1 MNAVNLRN
9 FVMLMFCIKK
19 NTNVTGNVTSFIFK
33 KGTILYD
40 LEGTLMYGIEF
51 LHNYKLCS
59 MISQQHAYLDLTP
72 FILLKYT

>member
-40 LEGTLMYGIEF
+40 LEPRLCIALNF
-51 LHNYKLCS
+51 YKT
-59 MISQQHAYLDLTP
+59 INFVQ
-72 FILLKYT
+72 

>member
-33 KGTILYD
+33 NGTILYD
-40 LEGTLMYGIEF
+40 LEPRLCIALNF
-51 LHNYKLCS
+51 YKT
-59 MISQQHAYLDLTP
+59 INFVQ
-72 FILLKYT
+72 

>member
-33 KGTILYD
+33 NGTILYD
-40 LEGTLMYGIEF
+40 LEPRLCMSLNF
-51 LHNYKLCS
+51 YKT
-59 MISQQHAYLDLTP
+59 INFVQW
-72 FILLKYT
+72 

>member
-33 KGTILYD
+33 NGTILYD
-40 LEGTLMYGIEF
+40 LEPRLCMSLNF
-51 LHNYKLCS
+51 YKT
-59 MISQQHAYLDLTP
+59 INFVQ
-72 FILLKYT
+72 